1 MVQQYRPIFKYYEF
15 TDGKKVVVERDP
27 QDGSEWP
34 FHDLI
39 YAEYNE
45 VTQMWDLYRFVKEPL
60 GISAPDK
67 KSMIDEANCQLV
79 TMKDPT
85 QSPTVPPHTHA
96 IDDITGLRSE
106 LDSKLSAAQ
115 AEPQPDST
123 AEDLATLVQDFNALL
138 GKLRSAGIMK

>member
-1 MVQQYRPIFKYYEF
+1 
-15 TDGKKVVVERDP
+15 
-27 QDGSEWP
+27 
-34 FHDLI
+34 
-39 YAEYNE
+39 
-45 VTQMWDLYRFVKEPL
+45 
-60 GISAPDK
+60 
-67 KSMIDEANCQLV
+67 
-79 TMKDPT
+79 MKDPT